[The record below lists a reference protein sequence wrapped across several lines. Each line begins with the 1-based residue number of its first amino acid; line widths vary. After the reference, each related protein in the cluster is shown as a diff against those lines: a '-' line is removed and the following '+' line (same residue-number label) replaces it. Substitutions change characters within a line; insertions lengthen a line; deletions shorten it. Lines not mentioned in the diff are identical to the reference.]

1 MKRWKDKI
9 REENENLLEEGRDF
23 LENTLLPM
31 AEPDRTAAMPKSRL
45 RKPLSR

>member
-1 MKRWKDKI
+1 MNRWKNKI

-31 AEPDRTAAMPKSRL
+31 AEPDRTAAMPEITL
-45 RKPLSR
+45 